1 MRLLTN
7 VILKYTTGTITD
19 ESTGTGIHLVQKRL
33 QVTEVRKC
41 VHGICNINF
50 IAVLSKRKDQEQD
63 LSVSGFGTLPQ
74 RTYFSIFFLQMA
86 FQTRLH
92 TLFYMYNVQPVN
104 HFQFC
109 SYLTGLY
116 RLYSLLLLNINSQK
130 SLDASGFWYRFVL

>member
-19 ESTGTGIHLVQKRL
+19 KSTGIQLVQKRL

-41 VHGICNINF
+41 AHGICNINF

-63 LSVSGFGTLPQ
+63 LSVSGFGTLRQ
-74 RTYFSIFFLQMA
+74 RTYFIIFFLQMA

-92 TLFYMYNVQPVN
+92 TLFYM
-104 HFQFC
+104 
-109 SYLTGLY
+109 
-116 RLYSLLLLNINSQK
+116 
-130 SLDASGFWYRFVL
+130 